1 MNGELEEALMLARSA
16 LIRVDEILLERSV
29 SYGSPSVQNAE
40 GGNMSADDR
49 KKLIAAIHRGLL
61 TSLSCWCAAQRSE
74 ICDGRK
80 TVEFPTGGVRWR
92 RRAPRI
98 GVRDETSAVR
108 APRKAGMESFLRSC
122 TDVSLGAILRD
133 RDRDTTLDLGGVK
146 VGSTGERFMVCLFGA
161 RL

>member
-80 TVEFPTGGVRWR
+80 TVEFPTGGVGWR
-92 RRAPRI
+92 RRPLRI
-98 GVRDETSAVR
+98 GVRDETSAMR
-108 APRKAGMESFLRSC
+108 ALRKAGMESFLRSC
-122 TDVSLGAILRD
+122 TDVSLGSILREPD
-133 RDRDTTLDLGGVK
+133 AAPDLKGVEVRR
-146 VGSTGERFMVCLFGA
+146 VGEEFVVCLFGA